1 MTAPILAITSGEP
14 AGIGPDICLDL
25 AFADLPCRPVVLCD
39 KTCWRKGPN
48 NSANP
53 SSCATFKPK
62 RLNRC
67 PRVNS
72 KSCIFL

>member
-39 KTCWRKGPN
+39 KNLLAQRAGQLGK
-48 NSANP
+48 SVILRD
-53 SSCATFKPK
+53 FKPK
-62 RLNRC
+62 RPIRC
-67 PRVNS
+67 LRANS
-72 KSCIFL
+72 KSCIFP